1 MTTSDF
7 PLGVMLREVKRP
19 SFDDSL
25 ERVHDMGFECVQL
38 NLNMLGLPTLPASL
52 PSGKAGE
59 IGASFW
65 AYGLTLAAVSGT
77 FNVAHPDDAVRK
89 EGIVGIRTLCESAEK
104 MGTQT
109 ITLCTGTRSSENMW
123 QSHPDNETADAW
135 KVMLK
140 TMRELVKI
148 AEDHSIILAFETEVS
163 NIVNTVDKAVRL
175 LDEIQSENLKIVM
188 DPANLLFP
196 DDINRQRE
204 IFDEAFQKLGD
215 KIALAHAKDVGE
227 FDGSTGELKRVAAG
241 KGLLDFEYYLHL
253 IKTSTYQGPIIIH
266 NLLEEEMPASRDFIS
281 NLMLHT

>member
-52 PSGKAGE
+52 PSSKAGE

-65 AYGLTLAAVSGT
+65 AYGLSLAAVSGT
-77 FNVAHPDDAVRK
+77 FNVAHPDEAIRK

-104 MGTQT
+104 MGTQI
-109 ITLCTGTRSSENMW
+109 ITLCTGTRNTENMW
-123 QSHPDNETADAW
+123 KTHPDNDKPESW
-135 KVMLK
+135 KVMSS
-140 TMRELVKI
+140 TIRELAKI
-148 AEDHSIILAFETEVS
+148 AEDHSITLAFETEVS
-163 NIVNTVDKAVRL
+163 NIVNTVDKAARL
-175 LDEIQSENLKIVM
+175 LDEIASENLKIVM

-196 DDINRQRE
+196 EDLPRQQE
-204 IFDEAFQKLGD
+204 IFDQAFQKLGD

-227 FDGSTGELKRVAAG
+227 FDESTGELKRVAAG
-241 KGLLDFEYYLHL
+241 KGLLDFEYYLQL
-253 IKTSTYQGPIIIH
+253 LKSSAYQGPIIIH
-266 NLLEEEMPASRDFIS
+266 NLLEEEMPVSKEYIS
-281 NLMLHT
+281 NLLLHS

>member
-52 PSGKAGE
+52 PQGKAGE

-77 FNVAHPDDAVRK
+77 FNVAHPDETVRK
-89 EGIVGIRTLCESAEK
+89 EGIVGIRTLCESAGK
-104 MGTQT
+104 MGTQI
-109 ITLCTGTRSSENMW
+109 ITLCTGTRDSENMW
-123 QSHPDNETADAW
+123 RSHPDNDTPEAW
-135 KVMLK
+135 QVMIS
-140 TMRELVKI
+140 TIRELTKI
-148 AEDHSIILAFETEVS
+148 AEDHSITLAFETEVS

-175 LDEIQSENLKIVM
+175 LNEIASENLKIVM

-196 DDINRQRE
+196 ARSPP
-204 IFDEAFQKLGD
+204 A
-215 KIALAHAKDVGE
+215 
-227 FDGSTGELKRVAAG
+227 TGC
-241 KGLLDFEYYLHL
+241 F
-253 IKTSTYQGPIIIH
+253 
-266 NLLEEEMPASRDFIS
+266 
-281 NLMLHT
+281 